1 MQNLYIRKAIGH
13 SIILS
18 TLLDIFFPH
27 VKWTMCFP
35 TYLTR
40 WDAHRPR
47 LLCMQ
52 VVSPMAM
59 WSPTYLTRWDE
70 HVGSPHCWG
79 LQGPCVITVTP
90 TLLSLLS
97 VNKMVNGNNHSAE
110 EEPVFL
116 AIPADCH
123 VAYLVHLLFTI
134 TRTAAPLS
142 TIMFLH
148 S

>member
-1 MQNLYIRKAIGH
+1 MSNGPCASLLILQDGMHIGH
-13 SIILS
+13 R
-18 TLLDIFFPH
+18 LLCMQVVFPMAM
-27 VKWTMCFP
+27 WSP

-123 VAYLVHLLFTI
+123 VATLYTCCLQ
-134 TRTAAPLS
+134 
-142 TIMFLH
+142 
-148 S
+148 

>member
-1 MQNLYIRKAIGH
+1 MSNGPCASLLILQDRMHIGH
-13 SIILS
+13 
-18 TLLDIFFPH
+18 
-27 VKWTMCFP
+27 
-35 TYLTR
+35 
-40 WDAHRPR
+40 R
-47 LLCMQ
+47 LPCMQ
-52 VVSPMAM
+52 VVFPMAM
-59 WSPTYLTRWDE
+59 WSPTYLTRWDA

-123 VAYLVHLLFTI
+123 VTYLVHLLFTI

-148 S
+148 RIKRVCVTSCLHSLIVCTY